1 MATITISRQDGTVEF
16 QISPEGPIKKG
27 DVVVFRNEDPEAQHQ
42 PTLQG
47 QGATFWFQH
56 PMAPFVD
63 GQPADTSDEVFF
75 GTAPLTV
82 TYVCA
87 LHDGET
93 GTITVQ

>member
-1 MATITISRQDGTVEF
+1 MATITITRQDGTVVF
-16 QISPEGPIKKG
+16 SPSPAPISKG
-27 DVVVFRNEDPEAQHQ
+27 DVVVFRNEDPQAQHQ

-56 PMAPFVD
+56 PMAPFVP

-75 GTAPLTV
+75 NTAPLIV

-87 LHDGET
+87 LHGGET